1 MIAGTIPMRTA
12 VVLQDAALRVG
23 ASQGH
28 VASVS
33 SVHESGSGDEHL
45 RVPIESAWRMWE
57 LIGSVGGPGAGLCVS
72 ATAERGTLGVWDY
85 LFASRATLAESLRTV
100 MEFRSAVTDPTVV
113 WEVLEDDRLLTVRVG
128 VAEESDPLFVPVEEF
143 VLSLILHRVR
153 AATGQHLIPVRVAFT
168 HRVTHRYPHMIEE
181 FGTSCID
188 FGAPFSEITFLDV
201 GALPT
206 GDDPMLGDMLCH
218 YAELQL
224 EASRQVPDWRGK
236 LHHAI
241 ADAMTRGDLGLDT
254 IACRLAI
261 SPRTLQRRL
270 REVDSTW
277 RAEVEQVRR
286 DQVTGLLR
294 DTELPIQSVAA
305 RAGYTDARALRR
317 AFHRWTG
324 RTPGEFRAD
333 LLVNHLG

>member
-1 MIAGTIPMRTA
+1 MEESTA
-12 VVLQDAALRVG
+12 DREQ
-23 ASQGH
+23 
-28 VASVS
+28 
-33 SVHESGSGDEHL
+33 L

-72 ATAERGTLGVWDY
+72 ATAEHGSLGVWDY
-85 LFASRATLAESLRTV
+85 LFASRATLADSLRTV

-128 VAEESDPLFVPVEEF
+128 VAEESDPLFIPVEEF
-143 VLSLILHRVR
+143 VLSIILQRVR
-153 AATGQHLIPVRVAFT
+153 AATKQHVIPVRVAFT
-168 HRVTHRYPHMIEE
+168 HRVTHRYPQMIDE
-181 FGTSCID
+181 FGTSCVD

-201 GALPT
+201 SMLPT

-224 EASRQVPDWRGK
+224 EASRTVPDWRGK

-241 ADAMTRGDLGLDT
+241 SDAMTRGDLGLDT

-286 DQVTGLLR
+286 DQVTHLLR
-294 DTELPIQSVAA
+294 DTGYSVQSVAA
-305 RAGYTDARALRR
+305 RAGYTDARTLRR

-324 RTPGEFRAD
+324 QTPGEFRAE
-333 LLVNHLG
+333 LSEKHAG